1 MGATVT
7 VQATKTVYRDEFIAA
22 YEQSKSLLAT
32 ATTPQ
37 TQTEGNVATF
47 LIAGSGGQRA
57 VTRGQN
63 GQIPYNTPSNTQV
76 SVTLVEKHAP
86 FELTGFDIFSSQGNQ
101 KQIIQDASMAV
112 IRRDQDLIIL
122 TELANATQ
130 DYGSGSL
137 ELATIAMSKAI
148 LGQNFVDTSNP
159 DDMFWIISP
168 AAEAYLMQMPEFTS
182 ADYVSVTPMEGGQA
196 RNYRRWMG
204 SNWMVS
210 ALVTGVGTASEV
222 LYNYHRSALGYA
234 ANMGGEKVNIGY
246 DEKQDSSWSR
256 ATIYH
261 QAKILQN
268 SGIIKV
274 AHDGS
279 AALAT

>member
-1 MGATVT
+1 MT
-7 VQATKTVYRDEFIAA
+7 VQAAKTIFREEFIAA
-22 YEQSKSLLAT
+22 YEQSRSLLSA
-32 ATTPQ
+32 ATTPA
-37 TQTEGNVATF
+37 TMTEGLTATF
-47 LIAGSGGQRA
+47 LVAGSGGARA

-63 GQIPYNTPSNTQV
+63 GQIPYFTPSNSQV

-86 FELTGFDIFSSQGNQ
+86 FELTGFDVFASQGNQ
-101 KQIIQDASMAV
+101 KQIMQDASMAV

-122 TELANATQ
+122 AELANATQ

-137 ELATIAMSKAI
+137 EIATVAMSKAI
-148 LGQNFVDTSNP
+148 LGQNYVDTSNP
-159 DDMFWIISP
+159 DDMFWLISP

-182 ADYVSVTPMEGGQA
+182 ADYVSVEPLMGGPA

-234 ANMGGEKVNIGY
+234 SNVGAPEKTNIGY
-246 DEKQDSSWSR
+246 DEKQDTSWSR

-268 SGIIKV
+268 SGIIKI

>member
-1 MGATVT
+1 MT
-7 VQATKTVYRDEFIAA
+7 VQAAKTIFREEFIAA
-22 YEQSKSLLAT
+22 YEQSKSLLSAAT
-32 ATTPQ
+32 SPATM
-37 TQTEGNVATF
+37 TEGLTSTF

-63 GQIPYNTPSNTQV
+63 GQIPYNTPSNSQV

-86 FELTGFDIFSSQGNQ
+86 YELTGFDIFASQGNQ
-101 KQIIQDASMAV
+101 KQIMQDASLAV

-122 TELANATQ
+122 AELANATQ

-137 ELATIAMSKAI
+137 EIGTIAMSKAI

-159 DDMFWIISP
+159 DDMFWVISP
-168 AAEAYLMQMPEFTS
+168 AAEAYLMQMPEFAS
-182 ADYVSVTPMEGGQA
+182 ADYVSVLPMEGGAA

-204 SNWMVS
+204 SNWIVS

-222 LYNYHRSALGYA
+222 LYNFHRSALGYA
-234 ANMGGEKVNIGY
+234 MNMGAEKIAIGY
-246 DEKQDSSWSR
+246 DEKQDTSWSR

-261 QAKILQN
+261 AAKILQN
-268 SGIIKV
+268 NGIIKV

-279 AALAT
+279 AAVAT